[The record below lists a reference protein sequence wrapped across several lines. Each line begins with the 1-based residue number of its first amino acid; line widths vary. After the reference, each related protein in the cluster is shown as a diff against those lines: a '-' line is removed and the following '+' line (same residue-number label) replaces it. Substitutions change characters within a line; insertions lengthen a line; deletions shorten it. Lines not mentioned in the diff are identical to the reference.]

1 MDVILEALWFCLEV
15 VFQVL
20 FSDGMENLF
29 DFLDLVPRD
38 RFLVCVAAIAVGFTI
53 GASSRLLL
61 PHRLLPPPATPGISL
76 VLSPV
81 GSGLAM
87 HFWGSHRQG
96 LGRGSS
102 FLATFWGGA
111 SFAFG
116 CALGRFVAI
125 A

>member
-20 FSDGMENLF
+20 LSDGMENLF

-61 PHRLLPPPATPGISL
+61 PYRLLPPPATPGISL

-87 HFWGSHRQG
+87 HFWGSHRQEQ
-96 LGRGSS
+96 GRGPS